1 MSSHLE
7 EDIPD
12 TAPLIVSEQSQQ
24 QEQDTLPSTQEI
36 QQEKRRKETIQFYV
50 EQLTLLFYPL
60 IITFALTCW
69 IETTLAIDNS
79 VVSNPWVVYDEV
91 ESDSLGTRL
100 GGSVLNAVVMV
111 CGITVMTFMFVLC
124 FKYRLYK
131 LLFFWLGLSVFSVLG
146 ITASTL
152 WIGIM
157 DVYQISLD
165 YFTLAICA
173 WNFSIVGVIA
183 VFWNS
188 PLWVQQAYL
197 IAISAV
203 TSISMLRMPFWTTW
217 TVLVA
222 VAVYDLFAVLC
233 PAGPLQLL
241 ISIAEER
248 DEEIPAL
255 IYSVGMASFDTPGN
269 QVAGGYTTQVSSQ
282 RSLISSL
289 TSWIP
294 FYKGNHT
301 GYHTVETLEEDV
313 QMQSERSTSRANNTR
328 FSLPTI
334 EIPIE
339 PTGLNQRNRQEFEEE
354 EEEEDDMNAI
364 KLGLGDFIFYSV
376 LVGKASRTDAVTL
389 CLCIISI
396 LIGLALTI
404 LILTIKRKALPAL
417 PFSIFFG
424 SITYAISYFMTG
436 PMIRQLSL
444 DLVAF

>member
-7 EDIPD
+7 EDVPD
-12 TAPLIVSEQSQQ
+12 TAPLITSTQEQRQQ
-24 QEQDTLPSTQEI
+24 QEVQPSTQEI
-36 QQEKRRKETIQFYV
+36 QEEKRRKEIIQFYV

-60 IITFALTCW
+60 IVTFALTCW

-79 VVSNPWVVYDEV
+79 IVSNPWVVYDEV
-91 ESDSLGTRL
+91 DSDSIGVRL

-111 CGITVMTFMFVLC
+111 CGITVMTFTFVLC

-152 WIGIM
+152 WIEM
-157 DVYQISLD
+157 MNVYQMPLD
-165 YFTLAICA
+165 YLTLIVCA

-188 PLWVQQAYL
+188 PLWIQQAYL

-203 TSISMLRMPFWTTW
+203 TSISMLRMPSWTTW
-217 TVLVA
+217 TVLIA
-222 VAVYDLFAVLC
+222 VAIYDLFAVLC

-255 IYSVGMASFDTPGN
+255 IYSVGMASFDTPDN
-269 QVAGGYTTQVSSQ
+269 QIVGGYTTQESKQ
-282 RSLISSL
+282 RSIISSF
-289 TSWIP
+289 TNWIP
-294 FYKGNHT
+294 FYKNNHT
-301 GYHTVETLEEDV
+301 GYHTVETQEEELPMSSSSVNDTRHPPRSLEA
-313 QMQSERSTSRANNTR
+313 TT
-328 FSLPTI
+328 
-334 EIPIE
+334 E
-339 PTGLNQRNRQEFEEE
+339 PTRTNRRSNQEEADE
-354 EEEEDDMNAI
+354 DEEDDMNAI

-436 PMIRQLSL
+436 PMIRQLNF
-444 DLVAF
+444 DLISF

>member
-7 EDIPD
+7 EDVPD
-12 TAPLIVSEQSQQ
+12 TAPLIA
-24 QEQDTLPSTQEI
+24 STQEQR
-36 QQEKRRKETIQFYV
+36 QQPSSQEVQEEKRRKEIIQFYV

-60 IITFALTCW
+60 IVTFALTCW

-79 VVSNPWVVYDEV
+79 IVSNPWVVYDEV
-91 ESDSLGTRL
+91 DSDSIGVRL

-152 WIGIM
+152 WIEM
-157 DVYQISLD
+157 MNVYQIPLD
-165 YFTLAICA
+165 YLTLIVCA

-188 PLWVQQAYL
+188 PLWIQQAYL

-203 TSISMLRMPFWTTW
+203 TSISMLRMPSWTTW
-217 TVLVA
+217 TVLIA
-222 VAVYDLFAVLC
+222 VAIYDLFAVLC

-255 IYSVGMASFDTPGN
+255 IYSVGMASFDTPDN
-269 QVAGGYTTQVSSQ
+269 QIVGGYTTQESKQ
-282 RSLISSL
+282 RSIISSFA
-289 TSWIP
+289 SWIP
-294 FYKGNHT
+294 FYKSNHT
-301 GYHTVETLEEDV
+301 GYHTVET
-313 QMQSERSTSRANNTR
+313 Q
-328 FSLPTI
+328 
-334 EIPIE
+334 
-339 PTGLNQRNRQEFEEE
+339 EEE
-354 EEEEDDMNAI
+354 LPMSSSSANDTIRPLRPSEATAKPTRTNRRSNQEEADEDEEDDMNAI

-396 LIGLALTI
+396 LIGLAITI

-436 PMIRQLSL
+436 PMIRQLNF
-444 DLVAF
+444 DLISF